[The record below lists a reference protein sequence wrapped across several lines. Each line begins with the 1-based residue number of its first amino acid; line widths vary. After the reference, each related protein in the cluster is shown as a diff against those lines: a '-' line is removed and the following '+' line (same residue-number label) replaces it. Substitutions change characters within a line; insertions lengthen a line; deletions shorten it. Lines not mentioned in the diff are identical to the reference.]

1 MRAFSRFLRIEGTA
15 MALYQITEDSLAPL
29 AATSFQEENLWERR
43 DLQRLLKANI
53 EAISPDLMVIAE
65 EFGEW
70 DQSGR
75 RIDLLAVDRDANLV
89 VIELKRTDD
98 GGHMELQAIRYA
110 AMVANMTWGQATNT
124 FKKHLEENEIDTD
137 PESKLCVFL
146 GWDEPKE
153 DDFAQNVRIIL
164 ASANFSKEITTS
176 VLWLNE
182 RDLDISCVRLS
193 LHKLNDQ
200 LVLSADQIIP
210 LPEAESYQIEVR
222 QKRRE
227 ERVSR
232 SKKKDRSLFSVSYAE
247 ELYQEQ
253 FKKSDIGY
261 FTVMLLQEK
270 GVIDKGVFEFLRED
284 TSCSFK
290 LLKLPDEMT
299 ETEKQYSKYRFNRD
313 PELTFED
320 QGYYVARNWGV
331 NNVQKFMDKMQSKF
345 PKLSYLVSK
354 QEVFT
359 QRPEKC
365 NKDI

>member
-1 MRAFSRFLRIEGTA
+1 
-15 MALYQITEDSLAPL
+15 MALYQVTQDSLRPL
-29 AATSFQEENLWERR
+29 SATSFQQENLWERR
-43 DLQRLLKANI
+43 DLQRLLKTNI

-75 RIDLLAVDRDANLV
+75 RIDLLAVDKEANLV
-89 VIELKRTDD
+89 VLELKRTDD

-110 AMVANMTWGQATNT
+110 AMIANMTWDQAKNT
-124 FKKHLEENEIDTD
+124 FSRYLQVNNLDFDAETR
-137 PESKLCVFL
+137 LCEFL
-146 GWDEPKE
+146 GWDAPQE

-164 ASANFSKEITTS
+164 VSANFSKEITTS

-222 QKRRE
+222 HKRRE
-227 ERVSR
+227 ERSSR
-232 SKKKDRSLFSVSYAE
+232 NDKKDRSLFSISYAGE
-247 ELYQEQ
+247 PYQEQ

-261 FTVMLLQEK
+261 FTVMLLK
-270 GVIDKGVFEFLRED
+270 DKNLIDRAVFDFLRED

-290 LLKLPDEMT
+290 LLKQSDEMT
-299 ETEKQYSKYRFNRD
+299 ETEKRYSKYRFTKE
-313 PELTFED
+313 PELFFEG

-331 NNVQKFMDKMQSKF
+331 NNVQRLIDKMEAKF
-345 PKLSYLVSK
+345 PELSYSTL
-354 QEVFT
+354 
-359 QRPEKC
+359 
-365 NKDI
+365 ND

>member
-1 MRAFSRFLRIEGTA
+1 MP
-15 MALYQITEDSLAPL
+15 LYQITDDALKPMVS
-29 AATSFQEENLWERR
+29 TSFQEENLWERR
-43 DLQRLLKANI
+43 DLQRLLRVNI
-53 EAISPDLMVIAE
+53 EAIAPDVMVIAE

-70 DQSGR
+70 SESGR

-110 AMVANMTWGQATNT
+110 AMVANMTWDQAKTAFQKYLADNA
-124 FKKHLEENEIDTD
+124 LDLD
-137 PESKLCVFL
+137 AESKMCEFL
-146 GWDEPKE
+146 GWDTPSE
-153 DDFAQNVRIIL
+153 DDFAQNVRIVL

-182 RDLDISCVRLS
+182 RDLDVSCVRLT
-193 LHKLNDQ
+193 LHKIDDK

-232 SKKKDRSLFSVSYAE
+232 ASKKDRSLFGISYDG
-247 ELYQEQ
+247 ELFEHD

-261 FTVMLLQEK
+261 HTVMLLEAK
-270 GVIDKGVFEFLRED
+270 GLINSEVFELLRND

-290 LLKLPDEMT
+290 LLKLPEEMT
-299 ETEKQYSKYRFNRD
+299 ETEKRYSKYRFNRE
-313 PELTFED
+313 PELIFD
-320 QGYYVARNWGV
+320 GQGYYIARNWGV
-331 NNVQKFMDKMQSKF
+331 SNTPKFIEKMQSF
-345 PKLSYLVSK
+345 FSGVIYSS
-354 QEVFT
+354 T
-359 QRPEKC
+359 ASG
-365 NKDI
+365 

>member
-1 MRAFSRFLRIEGTA
+1 
-15 MALYQITEDSLAPL
+15 MALYQITENSLLPL
-29 AATSFQEENLWERR
+29 STTSFQQENLWERR

-53 EAISPDLMVIAE
+53 EAISSDLMVIAE

-89 VIELKRTDD
+89 VVELKRTDD

-110 AMVANMTWGQATNT
+110 AMIANMTWDQAKNS
-124 FKKHLEENEIDTD
+124 FKKYLQDNNLDFD
-137 PESKLCVFL
+137 PETRLCEFFD
-146 GWDEPKE
+146 WDTPQE

-182 RDLDISCVRLS
+182 RDLDISCVRLT

-227 ERVSR
+227 VRSSR
-232 SKKKDRSLFSVSYAE
+232 SDKKDRSLFSISYAGE
-247 ELYQEQ
+247 PYQSQ

-261 FTVMLLQEK
+261 FTVMLLK
-270 GVIDKGVFEFLRED
+270 DKNLIDRAVFDFLRED

-290 LLKLPDEMT
+290 LLKQPEEMT
-299 ETEKQYSKYRFNRD
+299 ETEKRYSKYRFTKD
-313 PELTFED
+313 AELFFEG

-331 NNVQKFMDKMQSKF
+331 NNVQRLIDKMETKF
-345 PKLSYLVSK
+345 PELSYSILN
-354 QEVFT
+354 E
-359 QRPEKC
+359 
-365 NKDI
+365 